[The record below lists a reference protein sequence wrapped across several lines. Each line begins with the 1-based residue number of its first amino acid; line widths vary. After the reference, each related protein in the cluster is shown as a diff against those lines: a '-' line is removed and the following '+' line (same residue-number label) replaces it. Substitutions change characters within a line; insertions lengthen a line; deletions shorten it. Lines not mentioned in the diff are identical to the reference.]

1 MLDDIK
7 GPVYHESREPCKP
20 HSFGALN
27 MLCQKC
33 KQHPAT
39 LHLTDLVDGE
49 KKERH
54 LCERCAADEGI
65 AVKQHV
71 SINEVLNSFLMS
83 QSSIQELAKLKC
95 PECGTTFVEFRSQGL
110 LGCPNDYDAF
120 GEALMQVIE
129 RAQDGHT
136 RHTGSVPG
144 KDVEIDPSLQKR
156 LDLQRELREAVDT
169 EDYERAA
176 QLRDR
181 LAELD
186 TK

>member
-1 MLDDIK
+1 MQ
-7 GPVYHESREPCKP
+7 
-20 HSFGALN
+20 
-27 MLCQKC
+27 CQKC
-33 KQHPAT
+33 KQHTAT
-39 LHLTDLVDGE
+39 LHLTDLIDGE
-49 KKERH
+49 KQERH
-54 LCERCAADEGI
+54 LCERCAVEEGI

-83 QSSIQELAKLKC
+83 QASVQELARLRC

-120 GEALMQVIE
+120 GEALASVIE

-136 RHTGSVPG
+136 RHTGNAPG
-144 KDVEIDPSLQKR
+144 KDVELDPNLQER
-156 LDLQRELREAVDT
+156 FQLQRELRDAVDA

-181 LAELD
+181 LAELE
-186 TK
+186 TQ